1 MSLRHLDEPRLYNRI
16 KLAVK
21 TVTPY
26 VVEATILSGY
36 AKGEDVFIPKYQ

>member
-1 MSLRHLDEPRLYNRI
+1 MSLRHLDEPRLRNRI

-26 VVEATILSGY
+26 VVEAKILSGY
-36 AKGEDVFIPKYQ
+36 AKGENVFTPKHQ